1 MAQQILFGMSETNM
15 TQLLLLLQV
24 ASIWFFLGTVEVV
37 ALEACVST
45 FLCFG
50 LSWQAAKF
58 ARSVKALWPAAA
70 QKQLIFISSELI
82 TIQYVWSN
90 LPNGSQVIL
99 MLQLFPKPIPG
110 FPPLWPSTALAKQR
124 AASIFKPGW
133 RPTSALSPLD
143 SVRSEAWDSWL
154 RVRGQERHSAGYFKD
169 NLCL

>member
-1 MAQQILFGMSETNM
+1 MAQQILFGMSKTNV

-24 ASIWFFLGTVEVV
+24 ASIWFFLGMVEVV
-37 ALEACVST
+37 ALEACVSM

-58 ARSVKALWPAAA
+58 ERSVKALWPAAA
-70 QKQLIFISSELI
+70 QKQLISFHQNWLLC
-82 TIQYVWSN
+82 VWSN